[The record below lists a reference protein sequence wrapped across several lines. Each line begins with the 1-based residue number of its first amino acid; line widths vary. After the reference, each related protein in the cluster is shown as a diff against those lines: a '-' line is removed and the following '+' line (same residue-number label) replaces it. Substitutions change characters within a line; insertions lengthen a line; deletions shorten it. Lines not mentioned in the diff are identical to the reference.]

1 MVTLPRPEVGRERS
15 SGREPRHLLAGAFV
29 IAIVVYLFA
38 PVAVTV
44 LFSFTTSPRL
54 SLPIE
59 GLTIEW
65 YSKVFNDPRF
75 IVALKNSAILA
86 IGSSVVGVILGT
98 MVAFGMVGMRAR
110 TRSATMMTSL
120 LPAVLPP
127 LILAVALALF
137 FQAIGWPQGLLNA
150 GIGHILLVLPFVVLT
165 MNARLQTFDFSTL
178 DAARDLGASP
188 SRTFRDITFP
198 LISSSVFGAALIAMA
213 LSLDSFV
220 ITWFNV
226 GNLQTLP
233 TLIWGLMRR
242 GIDPS
247 VNAVATATLV
257 TLTALVILSNRVSRT
272 AR

>member
-1 MVTLPRPEVGRERS
+1 MPRPGFGRERS

-29 IAIVVYLFA
+29 IGIVVYLFA

-59 GLTIEW
+59 GLTLQW
-65 YSKVFNDPRF
+65 YAKALTDPRF
-75 IVALKNSAILA
+75 IDALQNSAILA
-86 IGSSVVGVILGT
+86 ISSSVVAVILGT

-110 TRSATMMTSL
+110 RRSATLMTSL

-137 FQAIGWPQGLLNA
+137 FQAIGRPQGLLNA
-150 GIGHILLVLPFVVLT
+150 GIGHILLAFPFVVLT
-165 MNARLQTFDFSTL
+165 MNARMETFDFSTL

-188 SRTFRDITFP
+188 ARTFRDITFP
-198 LISSSVFGAALIAMA
+198 LISPSVFGAGLIAMA
-213 LSLDSFV
+213 LSLDSFIV
-220 ITWFNV
+220 TWFNV
-226 GNLQTLP
+226 GNQQTLP

-257 TLTALVILSNRVSRT
+257 ILTALVILSNRVSRT